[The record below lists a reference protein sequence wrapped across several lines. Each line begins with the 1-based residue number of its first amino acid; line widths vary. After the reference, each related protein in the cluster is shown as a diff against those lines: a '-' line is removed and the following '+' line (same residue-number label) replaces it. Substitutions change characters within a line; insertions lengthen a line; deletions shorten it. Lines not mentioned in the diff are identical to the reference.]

1 VEIKIGVQRV
11 SRELV
16 LEVTQS
22 AAQIEKAVNEALAD
36 QNGVFTLTDEHGRK
50 VMIPSSKIG
59 YIDIGEENG
68 RRVGFGAV

>member
-1 VEIKIGVQRV
+1 MEIKIGVQHV

-16 LEVTQS
+16 MEVTES
-22 AAQIEKAVNEALAD
+22 AAEVEKAATKAIGEED
-36 QNGVFTLTDEHGRK
+36 GVFTLTDEHGRK
-50 VMIPSSKIG
+50 VLIPSAKIG